1 MEGRNDLG
9 LLIWDKDEATT
20 AEFSLGS
27 RLKTP
32 VLPIWLT
39 LCNGHI
45 GILFNP
51 NRDLMK
57 NYSAE
62 NRFQLYYYS
71 NCLIKEVLKERRETI
86 LTIDTRG
93 NRPQFSADLQDND
106 LDNDDPEEE
115 RDPLQ
120 LAIQTK
126 WEGAMLDWQGLPCYV

>member
-51 NRDLMK
+51 NRDLMRS
-57 NYSAE
+57 YHAE
-62 NRFQLYYYS
+62 NRRVGVTFYNITARFLSENARFRAQVS
-71 NCLIKEVLKERRETI
+71 AVLLQRRGPAKGGAAG
-86 LTIDTRG
+86 TR
-93 NRPQFSADLQDND
+93 
-106 LDNDDPEEE
+106 
-115 RDPLQ
+115 
-120 LAIQTK
+120 
-126 WEGAMLDWQGLPCYV
+126 C

>member
-51 NRDLMK
+51 NRDLMRS
-57 NYSAE
+57 YHAE
-62 NRFQLYYYS
+62 NRRVGVTFYLYIPAGS
-71 NCLIKEVLKERRETI
+71 
-86 LTIDTRG
+86 
-93 NRPQFSADLQDND
+93 
-106 LDNDDPEEE
+106 
-115 RDPLQ
+115 
-120 LAIQTK
+120 
-126 WEGAMLDWQGLPCYV
+126 LPC